1 LWDVE
6 DQLGR
11 REAMQLFDQGLVEL
25 ARAVVR
31 NNDAR
36 SAIKRRI
43 KYRARLVLIEEKSY
57 GVGMSTR

>member
-1 LWDVE
+1 VE

-11 REAMQLFDQGLVEL
+11 REAKQLFDQGLVEL